1 MRRVTCVI
9 LFTAILSGQ
18 TSDAVS
24 RMQQLTSLPVEGGS
38 RVYLL
43 GPGDL
48 LEISVLGAAEL
59 TQLVRISPAGTITLP
74 LIGQVVAAGL
84 STDDLQVR
92 LADILR
98 ERKLVRE
105 PHVIVFTKE
114 YRSQPVY
121 VLGAVNQPGQYMVT
135 TQLRLLDAIAMAG
148 GLDMKR
154 AGNYLLLQRRP
165 NADEKP
171 SDVLQNRE
179 SIETA
184 GRVKIDLDALLE
196 KGDLSLNLSLQG
208 GDVIQVPEKE
218 LSEFY
223 VVGDV
228 QRAGAFPMPRKNVTV
243 LTALSMAGG
252 YGRTAKPERARILR
266 EVAGETARMH
276 IEVDI
281 KKIMLGKGEDIVL
294 KSEDVLVIPTSGSKA
309 FQTYILPAAVAAGV
323 GSLVW
328 AGFTH

>member
-1 MRRVTCVI
+1 MRRVTCVM

-24 RMQQLTSLPVEGGS
+24 RMQQLTSLPAEGGS

-48 LEISVLGAAEL
+48 LEISVLGAADL

-74 LIGQVVAAGL
+74 LVGQVVAAGL

-98 ERKLVRE
+98 ERKLIRE
-105 PHVIVFTKE
+105 PHVTVFTKE

-179 SIETA
+179 SIA

-266 EVAGETARMH
+266 EAAGETARMH

-294 KSEDVLVIPTSGSKA
+294 KSEDVLVIPTSGRKA

>member
-1 MRRVTCVI
+1 MRRVTCVM

-24 RMQQLTSLPVEGGS
+24 RMQQLTSLPAEGGS

-48 LEISVLGAAEL
+48 LEISVLGAADL

-74 LIGQVVAAGL
+74 LVGQVVAAGL

-98 ERKLVRE
+98 ERKLIRE
-105 PHVIVFTKE
+105 PHVTVFTKE

-179 SIETA
+179 SIA

-266 EVAGETARMH
+266 EAAGETARMH

>member
-1 MRRVTCVI
+1 MRTVTCLI
-9 LFTAILSGQ
+9 LLTAILSGQ
-18 TSDAVS
+18 TSDAAS
-24 RMQQLTSLPVEGGS
+24 RMQQLTSLPVEGSS

-48 LEISVLGAAEL
+48 VEISVLGVTEL
-59 TQLVRISPAGTITLP
+59 NQLARISPAGTITLP
-74 LIGQVVAAGL
+74 LIGPVVAAGL
-84 STDDLQVR
+84 STDDLQTR
-92 LADILR
+92 IADILR
-98 ERKLVRE
+98 ERKLIRE
-105 PHVIVFTKE
+105 PHVTVFTKE
-114 YRSQPVY
+114 YLSQPVY

-154 AGNYLLLQRRP
+154 AGSFLLLQRRP
-165 NADEKP
+165 NAEEKP
-171 SDVLQNRE
+171 SEGLLNRE
-179 SIETA
+179 GVETT

-196 KGDLSLNLSLQG
+196 KGDLSLNLPLQG
-208 GDVIQVPEKE
+208 GDVIQVPERE

-228 QRAGAFPMPRKNVTV
+228 QKAGAFPMPRKNVTV

-266 EVAGETARMH
+266 EVVGESARMH

-281 KKIMLGKGEDIVL
+281 KRIMLGKAEDVAL
-294 KSEDVLVIPTSGSKA
+294 RSEDVLVIPTSGRKV

-323 GSLVW
+323 GSMVW
-328 AGFTH
+328 AGFTQ